1 MMKQAIA
8 KAIENGGLLSGMI
21 AFLIIGGAVV
31 MTATGQTVPD
41 WMVTAVALI
50 LGYFFGTSTAP
61 KQFRQDDANRIQRAL
76 YETLPP
82 HTKLEQMQEEF
93 KREQRRSK

>member
-1 MMKQAIA
+1 MKQVLA
-8 KAIENGGLLSGMI
+8 KAIENGGLLSGVI
-21 AFLIIGGAVV
+21 AVFIIGGAVI
-31 MTATGQTVPD
+31 MTMTGQVVPD

-82 HTKLEQMQEEF
+82 HTKLADMNEEF
-93 KREQRRSK
+93 KRQQKGKG